1 MKKSTFLG
9 QLDFCMQKAP
19 EISVKLGKG
28 DKVSR
33 IFSNLHTKCE
43 VFVFFCGSSSYII
56 MQ

>member
-19 EISVKLGKG
+19 DISVKLGKG

-33 IFSNLHTKCE
+33 IFPTFTQSVKFLCF
-43 VFVFFCGSSSYII
+43 FVAAPLIS
-56 MQ
+56 